1 VAVLWLLKSQK
12 MKKERKEKM
21 DVVIRVRIREL
32 SDRRRFEV
40 SSRGVSFTVPRN
52 IEISWIVDTIKK
64 LQEEI
69 FEISKKGR

>member
-1 VAVLWLLKSQK
+1 VRAWPPTLGLRHCPDSYGRLQS
-12 MKKERKEKM
+12 R
-21 DVVIRVRIREL
+21 RIREL